1 MNQKDINSKNSRNQ
15 RDRIIL
21 KLMYEFNLSF
31 DETNEAWIQIEKKY
45 NFNKVPKK
53 QVQNYNDSI

>member
-31 DETNEAWIQIEKKY
+31 DEANEAWIQIEKKY
-45 NFNKVPKK
+45 FHYHLKNQIHPLL
-53 QVQNYNDSI
+53 